1 MYNAPEN
8 EMGSDRYAKF
18 CLDRVQWKLALLHN
32 LNYSSVKF

>member
-18 CLDRVQWKLALLHN
+18 CLDRV
-32 LNYSSVKF
+32 SVETSPPS